1 MRPGFIISR
10 RKRHR
15 ADGRVLAATLLA
27 AATVQASAS
36 TATESE
42 DPATPRPNVVVV
54 VADDVGFTDLGAY
67 GSEIRTPHIDAIA
80 SRGVLFTNFH
90 ASPMCS
96 PSRAMLLTGVDSH
109 LTDVASLHVA
119 TPLRHRG
126 RPGYRGELSTD
137 VVTIASRLRAA
148 GYRTYLSGKWNLG
161 HAPTSLP
168 SARGFDRTFALD
180 ATGADNFEKKPYLP
194 IYGEPP
200 WFADGEP
207 TDLPADFYSSEHL
220 VDRLVEF
227 IDTDRVT
234 DGERRPFFAY
244 LAFQAVHLPVQAPR
258 EFIEGYEG
266 VYDEGWEALRRE
278 RHRRAV
284 EAGVFPPGA
293 VPSTTPEQADWEALS
308 PDEKAFAAKN
318 MAVNAAMLEAM
329 DHHFGR
335 LVEYLGDEGLLEN
348 TVFVVLSDNGPE
360 AGDPGQSAQFGRWA
374 ERVGYRRDLETLGEK
389 GSYGIIGPHFAR
401 AAAAPLAYYK
411 FHGGEGGIRV
421 PLIIA
426 GPGVEARGI
435 APAFTF
441 VTDLVPTILE
451 LTGAGDATPS
461 GKHPIDGRSLAP
473 ALLDPS
479 ALVHPPREAVG
490 FETAGH
496 RGVFKGDHKL
506 VRVGAPVGD
515 GRWRLFDLA
524 EDPGET
530 RDLAAEQPERFS
542 EMLADYEAYAERV
555 GVLEVPAFYSPT
567 RQLAINYFYDRAK
580 ETFMKTRVWT
590 GAGLAVVVLA
600 AAVWLGLPRVLVG
613 LGLHAHYEIP
623 AIDLAGHRALI
634 VTTSHDTLGDSGKA
648 TGVWASEMTVPY
660 YAFTDAGMTVDVASI
675 RGGAIPVERQSV
687 RWPVASPADK
697 RYLRDAEFR
706 SKVEDSI
713 AIADVDGSAYDIV
726 FLAGGWGAAY
736 DLGQSEELGRKVS
749 EAYARESVVGGVCH
763 GPLGLL
769 RAVTPGGEPLVRGR
783 RVSAVSDKQ
792 IEELGITFTPMHPER
807 DLRAAGALFES
818 DTRFRDILASRVV
831 VDGRLVTGQNQNSG
845 AETAHRMMEVLL
857 GSRPAYPEK

>member
-1 MRPGFIISR
+1 MRPGFIFSR
-10 RKRHR
+10 RKRR
-15 ADGRVLAATLLA
+15 RVGRRVLVAAFVAVWALQ
-27 AATVQASAS
+27 VSES
-36 TATESE
+36 TAAESE
-42 DPATPRPNVVVV
+42 VPATPRPNVVVV

-137 VVTIASRLRAA
+137 VVTLASRLRAA

-161 HAPTSLP
+161 HGPTSLP

-227 IDTDRVT
+227 IDRDRVT

-258 EFIEGYEG
+258 EFIESYEG

-308 PDEKAFAAKN
+308 ADEKAFAAKN

-335 LVEYLGDEGLLEN
+335 LVEYLGNEGLLEN

-360 AGDPGQSAQFGRWA
+360 AGDPGQSGQFDRWA

-389 GSYGIIGPHFAR
+389 GSYGIMGPHFAR

-421 PLIIA
+421 PLIVA

-435 APAFTF
+435 ATAFTF

-473 ALLDPS
+473 ALRDPS
-479 ALVHPPREAVG
+479 ALIHPPRAAVG

-530 RDLAAEQPERFS
+530 RDLAAERPERFS

-567 RQLAINYFYDRAK
+567 RQLAINYFYDRTK

-675 RGGAIPVERQSV
+675 QRRTLANPWSAACATD
-687 RWPVASPADK
+687 RWD
-697 RYLRDAEFR
+697 YFR
-706 SKVEDSI
+706 
-713 AIADVDGSAYDIV
+713 
-726 FLAGGWGAAY
+726 
-736 DLGQSEELGRKVS
+736 R
-749 EAYARESVVGGVCH
+749 
-763 GPLGLL
+763 
-769 RAVTPGGEPLVRGR
+769 
-783 RVSAVSDKQ
+783 
-792 IEELGITFTPMHPER
+792 
-807 DLRAAGALFES
+807 
-818 DTRFRDILASRVV
+818 
-831 VDGRLVTGQNQNSG
+831 
-845 AETAHRMMEVLL
+845 
-857 GSRPAYPEK
+857 

>member
-1 MRPGFIISR
+1 MPGRQGKRPDVR
-10 RKRHR
+10 
-15 ADGRVLAATLLA
+15 LAAVATLLA
-27 AATVQASAS
+27 AAALQTSTSASAD
-36 TATESE
+36 SE
-42 DPATPRPNVVVV
+42 APLSLRPNVVVV

-67 GSEIRTPHIDAIA
+67 GSEIRTPHMDAIA
-80 SRGVLFTNFH
+80 SRGVLFSNFH

-137 VVTIASRLRAA
+137 VVTLASRLRAA

-161 HAPTSLP
+161 HGPTSLP

-194 IYGEPP
+194 INGEPP

-220 VDRLVEF
+220 VDKLVEF
-227 IDTDRVT
+227 IDTDRAV
-234 DGERRPFFAY
+234 DGEKERQPFFAY

-258 EFIEGYEG
+258 AFIEGYEG
-266 VYDEGWEALRRE
+266 VYDEGWDALRRQ

-284 EAGVFPPGA
+284 EAGVFPREA
-293 VPSTTPEQADWEALS
+293 APSTTPEQADWEALS
-308 PDEKAFAAKN
+308 PDEKAFAAGN
-318 MAVNAAMLEAM
+318 MAVHAAMLEAM

-335 LVEYLGDEGLLEN
+335 LVEYLGIEGLLEN

-360 AGDPGQSAQFGRWA
+360 AGDPARSGQFNRWA
-374 ERVGYRRDLETLGEK
+374 KRVGYRRDLETLGEK
-389 GSYGIIGPHFAR
+389 GSYAIIGPHFAR
-401 AAAAPLAYYK
+401 ATAAPLAYYK

-435 APAFTF
+435 VPVFAF

-451 LTGAGDATPS
+451 LVGAGDATPP
-461 GKHPIDGRSLAP
+461 GKHRIDGRSLAP
-473 ALLDPS
+473 ALRDPS
-479 ALVHPPREAVG
+479 APIHPPREAVG

-496 RGVFKGDHKL
+496 GGVFRGDHKL
-506 VRVGAPVGD
+506 VRVGAPAGD
-515 GRWRLFDLA
+515 GRWRLFDLDG
-524 EDPGET
+524 DPGET
-530 RDLAAEQPERFS
+530 RDLAAEQPERFA

-555 GVLEVPAFYSPT
+555 GVLETPAFYSPT
-567 RQLAINYFYDRAK
+567 RQLLINYSYDRAK
-580 ETFMKTRVWT
+580 ESVMKIMKTRIWT

-623 AIDLAGHRALI
+623 AIDLAGRRALI

-648 TGVWASEMTVPY
+648 TGVWASEMTAPY

-675 RGGAIPVERQSV
+675 QGGAIPVERQSV
-687 RWPVASPADK
+687 RWPLASPADK
-697 RYLRDAEFR
+697 RYLRDSEFR
-706 SKVEDSI
+706 SRVEDSI
-713 AIADVDGSAYDIV
+713 AIADVDASAYDIV

-736 DLGQSEELGRKVS
+736 DFGQSEELGRKVS

-769 RAVTPGGEPLVRGR
+769 QAVTPDGEPLVRGR

-792 IEELGITFTPMHPER
+792 IDELGITFTPMHPER

-818 DTRFRDILASRVV
+818 ETRFRDMLASRVV

-857 GSRPAYPEK
+857 ESR